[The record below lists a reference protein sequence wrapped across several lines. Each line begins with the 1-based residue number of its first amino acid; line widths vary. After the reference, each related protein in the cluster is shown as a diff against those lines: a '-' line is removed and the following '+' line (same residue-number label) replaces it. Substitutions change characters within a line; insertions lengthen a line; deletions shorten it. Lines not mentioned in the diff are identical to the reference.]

1 MTSNQKRGFRLPW
14 GTERGSEDG
23 AGAATLDRPEAG
35 VDATDDIGT
44 GPFRPA
50 TDQPSTSSEA
60 AMIDS
65 DAPTTESAEAPPAVD
80 ADASS
85 GWPTTDRRGAA
96 GTTTTSDGR
105 PPIRVDG
112 QQRPAR
118 RDNPLVAGLVKAMRE
133 AAIASR
139 AETTAK
145 LQAEA
150 TSRVEAIR
158 GRATT
163 ETAELRKRADDDVSE
178 IRDWSKLELAR
189 IRQQT
194 EDRIEAR
201 KTELTGELERHATT
215 VEHLVD
221 QVQTTVSAFEAD
233 MDQFFEQ
240 LLAENDPAR
249 LAGLAERA
257 PEPPDLVGEAPSA
270 MDANAAMDAAAMD
283 AGTATEAGVTVVAS
297 ETADATDAPEAVEL
311 TNNYWAM
318 PEPAGAATGA
328 ADAGT
333 EPPTEPAAILQA
345 DAAAEAEAEASQG
358 LDPHA
363 IEAWPTV
370 APAANRAEP
379 AGATSDVNGPDST
392 RLFVHGLTSVAQ
404 ISSFKGG
411 LAAVHGVRS
420 VSVSSGERGVFIF
433 TVSHDPGV
441 DLDSGVAGL
450 SSFTARVT
458 DATDDGFTVAVGEN
472 GK

>member
-14 GTERGSEDG
+14 GSERGSEDG
-23 AGAATLDRPEAG
+23 AGAATLDRPEAAM
-35 VDATDDIGT
+35 DATDDIGA
-44 GPFRPA
+44 GPFRLA
-50 TDQPSTSSEA
+50 TDQPDTSSEA

-65 DAPTTESAEAPPAVD
+65 DAPTTESAEAPPAVV
-80 ADASS
+80 ADAPG

-96 GTTTTSDGR
+96 APTTAADER

-112 QQRPAR
+112 QLRTAR

-145 LQAEA
+145 LQSEA

-163 ETAELRKRADDDVSE
+163 EAAELRKRADDDVSE

-201 KTELTGELERHATT
+201 KTELTGEIDRHAAT
-215 VEHLVD
+215 VERLVD
-221 QVQTTVSAFEAD
+221 QVQTTVSAFEAE
-233 MDQFFEQ
+233 MDQFFAQ

-257 PEPPDLVGEAPSA
+257 PEPPDLAGEAPSA
-270 MDANAAMDAAAMD
+270 MDAQAENEATMS
-283 AGTATEAGVTVVAS
+283 AGTDTPGS
-297 ETADATDAPEAVEL
+297 VEL
-311 TNNYWAM
+311 ENNYWAM
-318 PEPAGAATGA
+318 PEPAGETAATS
-328 ADAGT
+328 DAVT
-333 EPPTEPAAILQA
+333 DPAPEPAAAPPAILQA
-345 DAAAEAEAEASQG
+345 DAAAEAEAEAREG
-358 LDPHA
+358 LDPNA
-363 IEAWPTV
+363 LEAWPTV
-370 APAANRAEP
+370 APAANRPDP
-379 AGATSDVNGPDST
+379 AATATGDVNGPDST

-450 SSFTARVT
+450 SAFSARVT
-458 DATDDGFTVAVGEN
+458 DATDDGFTVSVGES